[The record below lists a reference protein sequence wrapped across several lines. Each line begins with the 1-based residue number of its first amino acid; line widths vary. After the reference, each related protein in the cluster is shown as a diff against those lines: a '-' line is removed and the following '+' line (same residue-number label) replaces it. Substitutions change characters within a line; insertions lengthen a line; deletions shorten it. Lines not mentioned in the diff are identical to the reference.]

1 MKLRILWRLITET
14 IDSWNHDKG
23 PLMGAALAFYTSLS
37 LAPLLLI
44 AVVVVGLVFGRQAA
58 QGELLAQLNGLLGS
72 DGARILELLIK
83 NARQLLRLGTFS
95 TAASILILLWVS
107 TRVFWSLKN
116 ALNVIWRI
124 PARPRR
130 RFLWTLLDQLFAFAM
145 VIGTCVLLLAS
156 LIINTTLAA
165 VGKYMTN
172 FFPDITP
179 SLQLINLGNIII
191 SLLITIVLFAL
202 VFRFLPDARIA
213 WRDIWIGAIVTAF
226 LFNIGKLALGSYLGR
241 TSFSSIYGAAGSFV
255 LLLLWV
261 YYSSQTV
268 LFGAEFTRVFANVCG
283 NEVIPKWEYSSQ
295 EKSKPS
301 AFE

>member
-1 MKLRILWRLITET
+1 MKLRIFWRLITET
-14 IDSWNHDKG
+14 IDSWNRDKG

-58 QGELLAQLNGLLGS
+58 QGELLTQLNGLLGS
-72 DGARILELLIK
+72 EGARILELLIR

-116 ALNVIWRI
+116 ALNVIWGI

-130 RFLWTLLDQLFAFAM
+130 RFLWALLDHLFAFAM

-156 LIINTTLAA
+156 LIVNTTLAA
-165 VGKYMTN
+165 VGKYMTH

-191 SLLITIVLFAL
+191 SLLITVILFAL
-202 VFRFLPDARIA
+202 VFRFLPDARLA

-226 LFNIGKLALGSYLGR
+226 LFNIGKLALGYYLGR

-255 LLLLWV
+255 LLLLWI

-283 NEVIPKWEYSSQ
+283 NEVVPKWEYSSEQ
-295 EKSKPS
+295 KTNPS
-301 AFE
+301 NFE